1 MNYNNLYIFLLGKFH
16 QKSHVSKSFELHLL
30 GDILADHMSLT
41 VKMVEGKESVWN
53 EPQIWNSITHTT
65 SHINLWIV
73 YDMSVIEVQ
82 GAGWHSWSVGKTNK

>member
-1 MNYNNLYIFLLGKFH
+1 
-16 QKSHVSKSFELHLL
+16 
-30 GDILADHMSLT
+30 
-41 VKMVEGKESVWN
+41 MVEGKESVRN

-73 YDMSVIEVQ
+73 YDMSVVEVQ

>member
-1 MNYNNLYIFLLGKFH
+1 
-16 QKSHVSKSFELHLL
+16 
-30 GDILADHMSLT
+30 MSLT
-41 VKMVEGKESVWN
+41 VKMVDGKESVWN

-73 YDMSVIEVQ
+73 YDMSVVEVQ